1 MFQDRIDAGKQ
12 LAAELKKRSWRDP
25 VVLAIPRGGLEVGA
39 VLAQELP
46 AELDVVLARKIP
58 APGQPE
64 LAIGAVGE
72 DGEVILNSALVA
84 RLEID
89 QGYIQH
95 EVERQLAEIRRRKQL
110 YRQVRPPALLTGRS
124 VVLTD
129 DGIATGSTM
138 IAACHVVRAKQPAE
152 LVVAVPVGSPD
163 RLQQVGRYCDFLVCL
178 LAPEDFWAVGQF
190 YHHFPQ
196 LDDDQAIALLDRA
209 WQDYRR
215 RTSSSPPEQQK
226 N

>member
-1 MFQDRIDAGKQ
+1 MFQDRLDAGRQ

-25 VVLAIPRGGLEVGA
+25 VVLAIPRGGLVIGS
-39 VLAQELP
+39 VLADELP
-46 AELDVVLARKIP
+46 AELDVVLARKLP

-89 QGYIQH
+89 QEYVHTAVQQ
-95 EVERQLAEIRRRKQL
+95 QLAEIRRRQEL
-110 YRQVRPPALLTGRS
+110 YRRVRPPAQLTGRS
-124 VVLTD
+124 VILTD

-138 IAACHVVRAKQPAE
+138 IAACHVARSKQPAE

-163 RLQQVGRYCDFLVCL
+163 RLRQVGRYCDALLCL

-196 LDDDQAIALLDRA
+196 LDDEEALRLLAQA
-209 WQDYRR
+209 WQQHQGRA
-215 RTSSSPPEQQK
+215 SPPPAHE
-226 N
+226 